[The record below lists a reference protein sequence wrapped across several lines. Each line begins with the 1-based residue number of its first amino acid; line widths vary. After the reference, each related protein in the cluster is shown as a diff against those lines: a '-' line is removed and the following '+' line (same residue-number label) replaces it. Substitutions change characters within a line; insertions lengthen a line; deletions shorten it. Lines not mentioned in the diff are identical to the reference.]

1 MAKNINNTESSELN
15 ETVWVKRQM
24 IRSIILS
31 VMLLLVIVLVS
42 YLLTHPSF
50 ITLSFLR
57 R

>member
-24 IRSIILS
+24 IRSISLS

>member
-15 ETVWVKRQM
+15 ETVWVKRQI
-24 IRSIILS
+24 IRSISLS

-42 YLLTHPSF
+42 YLQTHPSF